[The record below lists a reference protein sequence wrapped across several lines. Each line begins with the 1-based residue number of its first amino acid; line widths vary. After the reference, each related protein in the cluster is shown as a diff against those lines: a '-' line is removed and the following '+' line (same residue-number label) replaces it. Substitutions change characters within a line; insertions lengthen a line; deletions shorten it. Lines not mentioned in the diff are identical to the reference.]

1 MAATTFGPGARCI
14 DGLRQFLHDFPP
26 SEENVRRGWAQC
38 VGGVLHAWDVVA
50 RERKRER
57 ASESAG
63 LLTGEEAQ
71 SARNSAHEAVL
82 FYLAAFTEKKDEKAA
97 RWAEIERHMAHLRSK
112 EAAATP
118 PGHRAGRDASANGG
132 GADDPIDLT

>member
-1 MAATTFGPGARCI
+1 M
-14 DGLRQFLHDFPP
+14 
-26 SEENVRRGWAQC
+26 RRGWAQC

-71 SARNSAHEAVL
+71 SAQNTAQDVVR
-82 FYLAAFTEKKDEKAA
+82 FYLAAFTEKRDEEAW
-97 RWAEIERHMAHLRSK
+97 WAEIERHMAHLRSK

-118 PGHRAGRDASANGG
+118 PGHRAGRDASENGG

>member
-1 MAATTFGPGARCI
+1 MATFDPAARCI
-14 DGLRQFLHDFPP
+14 DALHQFLDDFPP

-50 RERKRER
+50 GERERER
-57 ASESAG
+57 ASESAR

-71 SARNSAHEAVL
+71 SARNVAQEAVR
-82 FYLAAFTEKKDEKAA
+82 FYLAAYTEKEDEEAW
-97 RWAEIERHMAHLRSK
+97 WAEIERHMAHLRSK
-112 EAAATP
+112 EAATP